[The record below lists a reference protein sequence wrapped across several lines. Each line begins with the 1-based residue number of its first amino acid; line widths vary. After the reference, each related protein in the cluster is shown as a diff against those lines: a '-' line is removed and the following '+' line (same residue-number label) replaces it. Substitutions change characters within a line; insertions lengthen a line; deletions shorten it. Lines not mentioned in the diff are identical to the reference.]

1 MDGACGWCGESPWD
15 YKCSTCDPRC
25 EKKLCVNCSMLW
37 HSRGFAR
44 GHQLTS
50 RFGLARSYFA
60 WGSNASNG
68 NGTSHDTS
76 ETEAIPAAAGPSVA
90 ANGAP
95 APSVSADG
103 TTDIQAAA
111 EKPTESEKSEADEDA
126 TAPKE
131 TQPAAQQHTGFS
143 EQTKLQDEEEDE
155 PMEEFGFETVGES
168 MESGED
174 ADTASIENN
183 GDLEEKAK
191 EPAVEKASKAATTTA
206 EAMADDMEPRKEQHL
221 ESDRGQENKE
231 TPLAPVV
238 TNPTPAPTPTTMP
251 ATTQAST
258 SATTTAASASVPSSS
273 TTRRAIES
281 SAPIFNFPKYRW
293 HFSDA
298 VLIKREPTPLEMSE
312 NTTSESFAAE
322 SSKDEVPANE
332 LRASTREEDDNSFT
346 PDDELNNQEPQDTQD
361 NSIPG
366 NVNFNADF
374 INELLQAKIE
384 NGESRD
390 VVQREFD
397 GVMELGYA
405 IVDASFC
412 APSKAQRCLLNCTSI
427 LVHLQHHLDLQVCNQ
442 PMCTA
447 VEHHFAHLSQCKA
460 REESESCEYC
470 LRVEERQL
478 VRSVDFMEAQQPEA
492 EAKVQKIIND
502 ITASF
507 TNHRP
512 DEREQEVIQLEDELE
527 QAEDSK
533 RELTDKLGAARHNL
547 RKVRKNLERR
557 AMSTSGNHRLPVHFI
572 KVRRGDGS
580 SGSSSKK
587 RRLLGSLD

>member
-50 RFGLARSYFA
+50 RFGLARSYLA

-103 TTDIQAAA
+103 TTDTQAAA
-111 EKPTESEKSEADEDA
+111 ENPTESEKSEADEDA

-131 TQPAAQQHTGFS
+131 TQPAAQQHTVFS

-191 EPAVEKASKAATTTA
+191 KPAVVKASKAATTTA
-206 EAMADDMEPRKEQHL
+206 EAMADDMEPRKRRALQ
-221 ESDRGQENKE
+221 
-231 TPLAPVV
+231 
-238 TNPTPAPTPTTMP
+238 
-251 ATTQAST
+251 
-258 SATTTAASASVPSSS
+258 SAHSEANRNFCLQSINTW
-273 TTRRAIES
+273 TRRKQLLRTETDRLNQLAIES

-512 DEREQEVIQLEDELE
+512 DEREQEVLQLEDELE

-533 RELTDKLGAARHNL
+533 RELTDKLDAARRNL